1 MARVNDKAAMH
12 TSTEGHE
19 VPAESLGSEGP
30 NGGDI
35 LVQVMKD
42 AGVDVAFG
50 VISIHNLPLVQAV
63 DRELRFVPMRH
74 EAAVI
79 NAADAYARTTGRI
92 GVALTST
99 GTGAG
104 NAAGSMLEALTA
116 GSRVLHV
123 TGNVNANLIGEHT
136 GAYHEVPRQLAMLQA
151 VSQHAMRIETAR
163 QARAV
168 LTDAVR
174 LLDTAP
180 HGPVSVDWPIDL
192 QYTADPDAQ
201 NKVDEREPAVRTGA
215 QRDVERAAKVL
226 REAKRPL
233 IWAGGGAR
241 RVGPP
246 LTVLA
251 EVWGA
256 GVLTGTNGRGSVPED
271 HPLVIGNFASDEAV
285 AELIAE
291 ADCLLTIGSHLR
303 PSETRNGDLPL
314 PATHVQIDLDAD
326 ALGRNFP
333 VTVGVR
339 ADATVAVPALVE
351 ALGEIAIDP
360 DWTGRVA
367 EAAAS
372 ARKNLKG
379 AIGAYAP
386 ICDALRK
393 RLPRHSPIV
402 RDVTI
407 PGSSWGNRLLAVH
420 DATDN
425 VFAAGGGIGQGL
437 AMAVGAAVARPEVPV
452 LAMVGDGGLAVHLG
466 ELAVLAGEKPHVVLV
481 VCNDGGYG
489 VLRNMQAAAGDPRHG
504 VDLATPDFGRLAR
517 AFGLRH
523 TLVGDPEAFDK
534 ALKKALKKPRPSVIE
549 VDVLALDPAPAA
561 MVPPVEVP

>member
-1 MARVNDKAAMH
+1 MTH
-12 TSTEGHE
+12 TSTEGHR
-19 VPAESLGSEGP
+19 VSSDQLGSDGP

-35 LVQVMKD
+35 LVSVMKD

-63 DRELRFVPMRH
+63 DRDLRFVPMRH
-74 EAAVI
+74 EAAAI
-79 NAADAYARTTGRI
+79 NAADAYARATGRI

-116 GSRVLHV
+116 QSRVLHV
-123 TGNVNANLIGEHT
+123 TGNINADLIGEHT

-168 LTDAVR
+168 LADAVR

-180 HGPVSVDWPIDL
+180 HGPVSIDWPIDL

-201 NKVDEREPAVRTGA
+201 NKVDDKAPQVRSGA
-215 QRDVERAAKVL
+215 QRDIERAARAM
-226 REAKRPL
+226 REAERPL

-241 RVGPP
+241 RVGTP

-271 HPLVIGNFASDEAV
+271 HPLALGNFASDETL
-285 AELIAE
+285 AELIVAS
-291 ADCLLTIGSHLR
+291 DCLLTIGSHLR

-314 PATHVQIDLDAD
+314 PANHVQIDLDED

-333 VTVGVR
+333 ISLGIQ
-339 ADATVAVPALVE
+339 ADATVAVPALLD
-351 ALGEIAIDP
+351 ALGDVATAS
-360 DWTGRVA
+360 DWRGRVA
-367 EAAAS
+367 AAAAS
-372 ARKNLKG
+372 ARETLRG
-379 AIGAYAP
+379 SIGAYAT
-386 ICDALRK
+386 ICDALQE
-393 RLPRHSPIV
+393 RLPPRSPIV

-420 DATDN
+420 APTDN
-425 VFAAGGGIGQGL
+425 IFAAGGGIGQGL
-437 AMAVGAAVARPEVPV
+437 AMAIGAAAGRPDSPV

-466 ELAVLAGEKPHVVLV
+466 ELGVLAAEQSHVVLV
-481 VCNDGGYG
+481 VFNDGGYG
-489 VLRNMQAAAGDPRHG
+489 VLRNMQAAAGDQPQA
-504 VDLATPDFGRLAR
+504 VDLATPDFGKLAD
-517 AFGLRH
+517 AYALRH
-523 TLVGDPEAFDK
+523 RRATSPEDFDK
-534 ALKKALKKPRPSVIE
+534 ALKKALKKPRPTIIE
-549 VDVLALDPAPAA
+549 VDVPALSPTPDA

>member
-1 MARVNDKAAMH
+1 MNTPEMH
-12 TSTEGHE
+12 TSTEGSE
-19 VPAESLGSEGP
+19 VTPDQLGSEGA

-35 LVQVMKD
+35 LVEVMRA
-42 AGVDVAFG
+42 AGVEVAFG
-50 VISIHNLPLVQAV
+50 VVSIHNLPLVQAV
-63 DRELRFVPMRH
+63 DRDLRFVPMRH

-116 GSRVLHV
+116 QSRVLHI
-123 TGNVNANLIGEHT
+123 TGNVNVGLIGEHT
-136 GAYHEVPRQLAMLQA
+136 GAYHEVPRQLAMLDS
-151 VSQHAMRIETAR
+151 VSQHAMRIETPR

-192 QYTADPDAQ
+192 QYTADPSAQ
-201 NKVDEREPAVRTGA
+201 NKVDDRQAAVRQGN
-215 QRDVERAAKVL
+215 QRDVERAARL
-226 REAKRPL
+226 MRAAKRPL

-241 RVGPP
+241 RVGDP

-256 GVLTGTNGRGSVPED
+256 GVLTGTNGRGSVSED
-271 HPLVIGNFASDEAV
+271 HPLIIGNFASDEAV
-285 AELIAE
+285 AELIGE
-291 ADCLLTIGSHLR
+291 ADCLLTVGSHLR
-303 PSETRNGDLPL
+303 PSETRSGDLPL
-314 PATHVQIDLDAD
+314 PAAHVQIDLDED

-333 VTVGVR
+333 IEVGLQ

-351 ALGEIAIDP
+351 ALGECATEP
-360 DWTGRVA
+360 DWGKRVA
-367 EAAAS
+367 KAAAS
-372 ARKNLKG
+372 ARASLRDSM
-379 AIGAYAP
+379 GAYGP
-386 ICDALRK
+386 IADSLRR
-393 RLPRHSPIV
+393 RLAHRSPIV
-402 RDVTI
+402 RDVTV
-407 PGSSWGNRLLAVH
+407 PGSSWGNRLLDVH

-437 AMAVGAAVARPEVPV
+437 AMSVGAAFGRPDVPV

-466 ELAVLAGEKPHVVLV
+466 ELGVLAGEKPHVVLV
-481 VCNDGGYG
+481 VFNDGGYG
-489 VLRNMQAAAGDPRHG
+489 VLRNMQRAAGDQARA
-504 VDLATPDFGRLAR
+504 VDLATPDFGKLAR

-523 TLVGDPEAFDK
+523 KLVDDPESFDK
-534 ALKKALKKPRPSVIE
+534 ALKKAVKNPGPSIIE
-549 VDVLALDPAPAA
+549 VDVVALDPAPEK